1 MADQSQIVAEYLAG
15 LSLRQVAAKL
25 GVSKKRVELAVVAAG
40 VARPKSGAETVID
53 WERAVTM
60 RKAGYGAKAIA
71 KACGGRPG
79 GIRCGL
85 VQRGVWGATGDW
97 GNKTG
102 KASNAT
108 GPWAGYSRAEIL
120 LFGQLEREHGSWWA
134 KGPAPTRESVRE
146 YHRARYY
153 ANLASARE
161 YSARKARER
170 HARLKH
176 TPEWKAKGF
185 ARNQLMRIARQAKG
199 WAKNCRTIEYLGC
212 TYEEAARWIES
223 QLPEGWT
230 WENYGK
236 VWHIDH
242 VVQLSDGS
250 LLDPAHIARVCH
262 YTNLRPLSAAENL
275 SRPRGAYAFRQS
287 A

>member
-1 MADQSQIVAEYLAG
+1 MAEQSQIVAEYLAG

-25 GVSKKRVELAVVAAG
+25 GVGKGRVEDAIVAAG
-40 VARPKSGAETVID
+40 VARPKPGAETVID
-53 WERAVTM
+53 WERAVVM

-71 KACGGRPG
+71 KACGGAFPT
-79 GIRCGL
+79 IREGL
-85 VQRGVWGATGDW
+85 IKRGVWGDGGDW

-102 KASNAT
+102 KMSNAL
-108 GPWAGYSRAEIL
+108 GPWAGYSHEEIDV
-120 LFGQLEREHGSWWA
+120 FARLERMHSRWWRVAA
-134 KGPAPTRESVRE
+134 KPSKQEAIERR
-146 YHRARYY
+146 RARYH
-153 ANLASARE
+153 ANLAASRE

-176 TPEWKAKGF
+176 TPEWKAKHF
-185 ARNQLMRIARQAKG
+185 ARNQLARIARQAKG

-236 VWHIDH
+236 AWHIDH

-250 LLDPAHIARVCH
+250 LLDPEHIARVCH